1 MCKLAIATASVMLAV
16 ALSVSSV
23 VPTAYAASKV
33 DCDAVMQEIGQG
45 KTMRQ
50 VASDMSISVGSVR
63 RCRRHARAAAK
74 AEQKTSPGNRERMT
88 RSEASRAA
96 GRPAGV
102 SPQTSP
108 EASPEAAPEASP
120 ATSR

>member
-1 MCKLAIATASVMLAV
+1 MRKLAIATALVILEV
-16 ALSVSSV
+16 AFSVSSV
-23 VPTAYAASKV
+23 VPTVYAASKV
-33 DCDAVMQEIGQG
+33 DCDAVMQGLGQG
-45 KTMRQ
+45 KTMRK

-63 RCRRHARAAAK
+63 RCKRHASAAAK

-96 GRPAGV
+96 GRAARPA
-102 SPQTSP
+102 P
-108 EASPEAAPEASP
+108 EASPEPAPEASP